1 MTWYVPPG
9 PLSCGTRSSHP
20 GKPLTSVADFQREN
34 GAPGLGRA
42 WLAGA
47 PSAGYRWYAV
57 QCLAH
62 RETAA
67 ASHLSNQGFEVFFP
81 RRRKVRRH
89 ARKTESVLVP
99 FFPGYLF
106 VALDLSRDRWRSVNG
121 TYGVARLVMQGD
133 RPAPAPAGV
142 IEQLQESGD
151 DMSVIQ
157 WRPDIRPGES
167 VRVVAGVFSDIVG
180 RLERLDG
187 AGRVRVLLQMMGGH
201 VPALLPEEIVV
212 PARSSV

>member
-1 MTWYVPPG
+1 M
-9 PLSCGTRSSHP
+9 
-20 GKPLTSVADFQREN
+20 ADFQREN
-34 GAPGLGRA
+34 GAPGLGGC
-42 WLAGA
+42 LAGGRA
-47 PSAGYRWYAV
+47 IRGRIGGMRCNASHIGR
-57 QCLAH
+57 L
-62 RETAA
+62 RR

-121 TYGVARLVMQGD
+121 TYGVARLVMQGE
-133 RPAPAPAGV
+133 RPAPVPAGV
-142 IEQLQESGD
+142 VEQLQESGD